1 VSNPLAIAAVTTA
14 FGQFLHQVTAEPT
27 LAGTTVSTRPPD
39 TARGTDGGR
48 QLNLFLYLVS
58 PNGAWRNMD
67 LPSRRSNGEI
77 SGRPVLALDLHYL
90 LTAYGQN
97 DEELDAHHLLAHA
110 MSLVHDQGV
119 LTREHVRA
127 AVAAQPTV
135 AAADLAD
142 QVELV
147 KLTPTALAVEE
158 ISKLWGTFP
167 TTNYRLSVGYD
178 ASVVLIERPH
188 PTRVATP
195 VRAALVEVV
204 PVRRPVIET
213 VSPQIALPG
222 DTLVIAG
229 RNLDAAVVRVRFGT
243 DVATAAQV
251 GDQEV
256 RVALPAGLLAGVNTV
271 QVLHELPLGDPPTP
285 HRASESNA
293 VAFILAPRL
302 EPPIPSSIA
311 RGAVMTLTFTPPVSR
326 RQRVSALVGDVEI
339 ALPARA
345 PGSPPAGALG
355 FPVPGDFPTGTWLLR
370 LRVDGAESPLVVDD
384 DPVSPTYNRYV
395 APQVTVT

>member
-1 VSNPLAIAAVTTA
+1 VSNPFAIAAVTTA

-39 TARGTDGGR
+39 SARGTDGGR

-67 LPSRRSNGEI
+67 LPSRRSNGEL

-167 TTNYRLSVGYD
+167 TTNYRLSVGYE
-178 ASVVLIERPH
+178 ASVVLIERRH

-229 RNLDAAVVRVRFGT
+229 RNLDAGIVRVRFGT
-243 DVATAAQV
+243 AVVTAAQV
-251 GDQEV
+251 GEQEV
-256 RVALPAGLLAGVNTV
+256 RVALPAGLSAGVNTV

-285 HRASESNA
+285 HRGSESNV

-302 EPPIPSSIA
+302 EPPIPSSVA

-326 RQRVSALVGDVEI
+326 RQRVSALIGDAEI